1 MTFHT
6 RQPIERAATPAEI
19 ERLLHHMPV
28 VAQMAQNT
36 WAKDFAQSVTKQS
49 RRKNWNPSLK
59 QLSVM
64 RGLVTDLFTR
74 ASDDMED
81 FDPIES

>member
-1 MTFHT
+1 VTFNH
-6 RQPIERAATPAEI
+6 RQPIVRSATPDEI
-19 ERLLHHMPV
+19 ERLLHHMPT
-28 VAQMAQNT
+28 VAQMAENT
-36 WAKDFAQSVTKQS
+36 WAKGFAQSVTKQA
-49 RRKNWNPSLK
+49 RRKNWHPSPK

-74 ASDDMED
+74 ASDDVED

>member
-1 MTFHT
+1 MTFHN

-28 VAQMAQNT
+28 VAQMAENT
-36 WAKDFAQSVTKQS
+36 WAKGFAQSVTKQA
-49 RRKNWNPSLK
+49 RRKNWKPSLK

-64 RGLVTDLFTR
+64 RGMVSDLFTH
-74 ASDDMED
+74 ASDDAED
-81 FDPIES
+81 FNPIES